1 MIAFIIA
8 IITIATDI
16 VNEVFIILAV
26 CLRDRNVIIIILI
39 PLLKEVIVFI
49 LCPGVTLTVLFVI
62 TKVHLKSVLV
72 KRSVGLRLKMFEV

>member
-1 MIAFIIA
+1 MDWKRFSFIAFIIA

-49 LCPGVTLTVLFVI
+49 LSP
-62 TKVHLKSVLV
+62 
-72 KRSVGLRLKMFEV
+72 